1 MSDLRELSKELR
13 EKNNLITEKQYRLE
27 ELRSRLTS
35 MSVPTQERVQTSPCD
50 FLSNLICEIVTIE
63 NELNDMIDEYS
74 RLKNEAKE
82 KIFCLNTQEWQDIV
96 YMHSIEFKT
105 FREIAVKKGLSTNAV
120 KQKYK
125 RATKYMKKYLTD
137 THILC

>member
-1 MSDLRELSKELR
+1 MTDLHELSEELR

-63 NELNDMIDEYS
+63 NELNDMIDDYADAKDKV
-74 RLKNEAKE
+74 RRKIHLINNED
-82 KIFCLNTQEWQDIV
+82 TQDIL
-96 YMHSIEFKT
+96 YMHYINFLSY
-105 FREIAVKKGLSTNAV
+105 RDIAERKGLSYASI
-120 KQKYK
+120 KQRII
-125 RATKYMKKYLTD
+125 RAGKKLKKY
-137 THILC
+137 H

>member
-1 MSDLRELSKELR
+1 MTDLHELSKELR
-13 EKNNLITEKQYRLE
+13 EMNNLINQKQLRLD
-27 ELRSRLTS
+27 ELRARLTS
-35 MSVPTQERVQTSPCD
+35 MNIPISERVQTSPCD
-50 FLSNLICEIVTIE
+50 FLPDLMCEIIIIE
-63 NELNDMIDEYS
+63 NELDDMIDEYS

-137 THILC
+137 THMLC

>member
-1 MSDLRELSKELR
+1 MFDELR
-13 EKNNLITEKQYRLE
+13 EMNNLINQKQLRLD
-27 ELRSRLTS
+27 ELRARLTS
-35 MSVPTQERVQTSPCD
+35 MNIPISERVQTSPCD
-50 FLSNLICEIVTIE
+50 FLPDLMCEIIIIE

-82 KIFCLNTQEWQDIV
+82 KIFRLNTQDWQDIV
-96 YMHSIEFKT
+96 YMHCIEYKQ

-137 THILC
+137 THMLC